1 MLVASLLT
9 PVAHLH
15 SLVLNDCHIDDI
27 DMITLVSVLKGSKT
41 ITELNLV
48 SNRIG
53 DAGAAALAGLIALSN
68 CKLSFIDMR
77 NNGISMTGIRK
88 LAEAVQNNKG
98 RGIEHVYV
106 HNDGKI
112 DAIGMKTTV
121 GGGGTE
127 EGKEGETKDPSIL
140 AKIKNA
146 MSSICVIDV
155 RENFPK
161 VLEGLRAPMGTEKT
175 LWNKIYSQLP
185 SEESLRIKASKKKAL
200 KKRKEDSEYR
210 DALVGTIYGT

>member
-1 MLVASLLT
+1 
-9 PVAHLH
+9 
-15 SLVLNDCHIDDI
+15 
-27 DMITLVSVLKGSKT
+27 MITLVSVLKGSKT
-41 ITELNLV
+41 INELNLV

-53 DAGAAALAGLIALSN
+53 DAGAAALSGLISLSN
-68 CKLSFIDMR
+68 CKLNFIDLR

-121 GGGGTE
+121 GGPAVE

-155 RENFPK
+155 RENFPE
-161 VLEGLRAPMGTEKT
+161 VLEELPPPAGTEKT
-175 LWNKIYSQLP
+175 LWNRIYSQLP
-185 SEESLRIKASKKKAL
+185 SEESLRIKAAKKKAL

-210 DALVGTIYGT
+210 DTLVGTIYGKIQSEG